1 MTVNDPPAAIAA
13 WSWVAEVFPSA
24 NDTEVSAAKIVESVA
39 MATPS
44 RYRVAEP
51 PVASPAT
58 IVAVALKSVFV
69 AVSLLRVVIPPTP
82 IAESRVGA
90 VGATVSMT
98 IAALA
103 PNEPAEPGA
112 IKAVLPALPDRSL
125 IVPPFNT
132 RAAPDCTSRSGVR
145 SPA

>member
-1 MTVNDPPAAIAA
+1 MAGVIYRPENIIKTKNKRGKIISKHCAA
-13 WSWVAEVFPSA
+13 SA
-24 NDTEVSAAKIVESVA
+24 LADSQEYMI
-39 MATPS
+39 
-44 RYRVAEP
+44 
-51 PVASPAT
+51 
-58 IVAVALKSVFV
+58 KSVFV
-69 AVSLLRVVIPPTP
+69 AVSLLRVVTPPTP

-90 VGATVSMT
+90 VGTTVSMT